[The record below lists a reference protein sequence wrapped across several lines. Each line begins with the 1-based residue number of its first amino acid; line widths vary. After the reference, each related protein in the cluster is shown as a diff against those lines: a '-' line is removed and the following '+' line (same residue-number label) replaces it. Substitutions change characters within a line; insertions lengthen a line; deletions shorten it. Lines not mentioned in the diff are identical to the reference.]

1 MDNDRRRRDL
11 FVRLDAAAAEV
22 VSYRNGCH
30 ESLQLVFRVPVN
42 MIDDARS
49 LLAFYEGDQS
59 SEHATWWLNQVEYWL
74 GLGLAEFGRLRAE
87 VESRGRLTPARR

>member
-1 MDNDRRRRDL
+1 MENDRRRREL

-22 VSYRNGCH
+22 VSYRNGCD
-30 ESLQLVFRVPVN
+30 ESVRLAFRVPTN

-59 SEHATWWLNQVEYWL
+59 SEHATWWLSQVEHWV
-74 GLGLAEFGRLRAE
+74 GLGLAEFARLRAE
-87 VESRGRLTPARR
+87 VESRGPLAGGRV